1 MNINRVLVALD
12 QSNQAQT
19 VFEEALKLA
28 KDNSAAL
35 LIFQC
40 IQDELNTYSIGLT
53 EQFGMSPHLFEQ
65 AYQTRAAQVEQQVQ
79 NTISGLRS
87 HQQVAADA
95 GLIAEFDYKLGEPSH
110 WICRMARQWDADVI
124 VMGRRGRSGLTEVFL
139 GSVSNYVLHHAPCSV
154 FIVQPRLVAESL
166 NHKVETAETSAIN

>member
-1 MNINRVLVALD
+1 MEIKRVLVTLD
-12 QSNQAQT
+12 QSNQART

-40 IQDELNTYSIGLT
+40 IQDELSSYSIGLT

-65 AYQTRAAQVEQQVQ
+65 AYQTRAAQVEKQVQ
-79 NTISGLRS
+79 MTLEGLRS
-87 HQQVAADA
+87 HQRTAADA
-95 GLIAEFDYKLGEPSH
+95 GLTAEFDYKMGDPGS
-110 WICRMARQWDADVI
+110 WICRMAKQWNADVI

-154 FIVQPRLVAESL
+154 FIVQPQPVEESP
-166 NHKVETAETSAIN
+166 NCKVESTETAPVG